1 MFQILEKNAEVELDR
16 LSRSLKQQID
26 QMQSNHLADLRAL
39 DRRLRSDQV
48 IQLLLI
54 YHFEMHSVYNL
65 CYCCTVLF
73 LLSN

>member
-65 CYCCTVLF
+65 CYSCTVLF